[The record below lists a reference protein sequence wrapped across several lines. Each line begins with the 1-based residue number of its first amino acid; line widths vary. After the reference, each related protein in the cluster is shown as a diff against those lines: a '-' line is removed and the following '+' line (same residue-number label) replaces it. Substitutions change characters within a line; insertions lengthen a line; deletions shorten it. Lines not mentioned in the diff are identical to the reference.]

1 MENTMNYEK
10 FKSDLKE
17 LLKTELA
24 NRGIDVEEINEE
36 KIEKMNES
44 YDSIVIKPAGAS
56 IATIIHVEDAF
67 EAYKSGT
74 ELREMILGARE
85 EDAELKGMVKSIADD
100 IENEPQFDL
109 SIFDDYKKVKS
120 RLSMQIVSAERNA
133 ELLEDVPHERIED
146 MAVVY
151 RVLMTQP
158 STGSKTATTLVTNGM
173 LKKYGITDSQL
184 KRDAMRNAPNVKP
197 VKIRDM
203 SETVKDFD
211 LELAP
216 DVSVEDGRIFV
227 ASVTDN
233 LYGAAVIAYP
243 NFLNTVA
250 AMLRSDFFVLP
261 SSIHE
266 IIIIRDDGDLDA
278 DDLKNLVTSVN
289 AAQVD
294 PADQLTDNVYHY
306 DMYNNVF
313 EMVGSQP
320 MVN

>member
-1 MENTMNYEK
+1 
-10 FKSDLKE
+10 
-17 LLKTELA
+17 
-24 NRGIDVEEINEE
+24 
-36 KIEKMNES
+36 
-44 YDSIVIKPAGAS
+44 
-56 IATIIHVEDAF
+56 
-67 EAYKSGT
+67 
-74 ELREMILGARE
+74 
-85 EDAELKGMVKSIADD
+85 
-100 IENEPQFDL
+100 
-109 SIFDDYKKVKS
+109 
-120 RLSMQIVSAERNA
+120 
-133 ELLEDVPHERIED
+133 
-146 MAVVY
+146 
-151 RVLMTQP
+151 
-158 STGSKTATTLVTNGM
+158 M

-227 ASVTDN
+227 ASVIDN

-306 DMYNNVF
+306 DMYNNIF
-313 EMVGSQP
+313 EIASDQP

>member
-1 MENTMNYEK
+1 MEDIMNYEK

-17 LLKTELA
+17 LLETELA
-24 NRGIDVEEINEE
+24 NRGIDVKEISEQN
-36 KIEKMNES
+36 IEKMNDN
-44 YDSIVIKPAGAS
+44 YDAIVIKPAGAS
-56 IATIIHVEDAF
+56 LATIIHTEDAF
-67 EAYKSGT
+67 EAFKSGT

-85 EDAELKGMVKSIADD
+85 EDAELKAMVRSIADEM
-100 IENEPQFDL
+100 ENEPQFDL

-120 RLSMQIVSAERNA
+120 RLSMQIVSAEKNA
-133 ELLEDVPHERIED
+133 ELLENVPHERIED

-151 RVLMTQP
+151 RILMTQP
-158 STGSKTATTLVTNGM
+158 GSGSKTATTLVTNGM

-211 LELAP
+211 LKLAP
-216 DVSVEDGRIFV
+216 DVSVEDGKIFV

-278 DDLKNLVTSVN
+278 DDLKNLVTAVN

-306 DMYNNVF
+306 DMYSNVF
-313 EMVGSQP
+313 EMASDQT

>member
-1 MENTMNYEK
+1 MNYEK

-17 LLKTELA
+17 LLETELA
-24 NRGIDVEEINEE
+24 NRGIDVEKITEE
-36 KIEKMNES
+36 NIEKMNDS
-44 YDSIVIKPAGAS
+44 YDSIVVRPVGAS
-56 IATIIHVEDAF
+56 IATIIHTKDAF
-67 EAYKSGT
+67 EAFKSGT
-74 ELREMILGARE
+74 ELREMILGAPE
-85 EDAELKGMVKSIADD
+85 EDTELKAMVRTIADD

-109 SIFDDYKKVKS
+109 SVFDDYKKVKS

-133 ELLEDVPHERIED
+133 ELLDNVPHERIED

-151 RVLMTQP
+151 RVLVTQP
-158 STGSKTATTLVTNGM
+158 GTGNGTATTLVTNAM

-184 KRDAMRNAPNVKP
+184 KKDAMRIAPSIKP

-203 SETVKDFD
+203 SETIDNFD

-216 DVSVEDGRIFV
+216 DVSVENGKIFV

-233 LYGAAVIAYP
+233 SYGAAVIAYP

-261 SSIHE
+261 TSIHE
-266 IIIIRDDGDLDA
+266 VIIIRDDGDMDA
-278 DDLKNLVTSVN
+278 DDLKNLVTAVN
-289 AAQVD
+289 AAQID

-306 DMYNNVF
+306 DMYSNVF
-313 EMVGSQP
+313 EMIGSQA
-320 MVN
+320 VIN

>member
-1 MENTMNYEK
+1 MNYEK

-17 LLKTELA
+17 LLKAELV
-24 NRGIDVEEINEE
+24 NRGIDVEEITEE
-36 KIEKMNES
+36 NIEKMNES
-44 YDSIVIKPAGAS
+44 YDSIVIKPVGAS
-56 IATIIHVEDAF
+56 VATIIHTESAF
-67 EAYKSGT
+67 EAFKSGT
-74 ELREMILGARE
+74 ELREMILGDRE
-85 EDAELKGMVKSIADD
+85 EDAELKTMVKSIADD

-109 SIFDDYKKVKS
+109 SILDDYKQAKS
-120 RLSMQIVSAERNA
+120 KLSMQIVSAERNA
-133 ELLEDVPHERIED
+133 ELLEKVPHERIED

-151 RVLMTQP
+151 RVLLAQ
-158 STGSKTATTLVTNGM
+158 SGSSNGTVLITNEM
-173 LKKYGITDSQL
+173 LKEYGITDSQL
-184 KRDAMRNAPNVKP
+184 KKDAMRNAPNVKP
-197 VKIRDM
+197 VKIRNM

-216 DVSVEDGRIFV
+216 DVSVEDGKIFV
-227 ASVTDN
+227 ASVADN

-250 AMLRSDFFVLP
+250 AMLRSDFFILP

-266 IIIIRDDGDLDA
+266 VILVKDDGNVDA
-278 DDLKNLVTSVN
+278 DDLKNLVTAVN

-306 DMYNNVF
+306 DMYSNVF
-313 EMVGSQP
+313 EMAGDQP

>member
-1 MENTMNYEK
+1 
-10 FKSDLKE
+10 
-17 LLKTELA
+17 
-24 NRGIDVEEINEE
+24 VEEINEE

-56 IATIIHVEDAF
+56 IATIIRTEAAF
-67 EAYKSGT
+67 EAFKSGT
-74 ELREMILGARE
+74 ELREMLLGTRE
-85 EDAELKGMVKSIADD
+85 EEAELKAMVRSIVDD

-109 SIFDDYKKVKS
+109 SVFDDYKKVKS

-151 RVLMTQP
+151 RILMTQP
-158 STGSKTATTLVTNGM
+158 GTGNKTATTLVTNGM
-173 LKKYGITDSQL
+173 LRNYGITDSQL

-227 ASVTDN
+227 ASVVDN

-289 AAQVD
+289 ATQVD

-313 EMVGSQP
+313 EIASDQT

>member
-1 MENTMNYEK
+1 MNYEE
-10 FKSDLKE
+10 FKSNLKE

-24 NRGIDVEEINEE
+24 NRNIDVEEITEE
-36 KIEKMNES
+36 NIEKMNES

-56 IATIIHVEDAF
+56 IATIIHIEDAF
-67 EAYKSGT
+67 EAFEKGT

-85 EDAELKGMVKSIADD
+85 EDAELKAMVKSIADEM
-100 IENEPQFDL
+100 ENEPQFDM
-109 SIFDDYKKVKS
+109 SIFDDYKQVKS

-133 ELLEDVPHERIED
+133 ELLEDVPHEMIED

-158 STGSKTATTLVTNGM
+158 GVGSGTVTTLVTNEM
-173 LKKYGITDSQL
+173 LKNYGITDSQL
-184 KRDAMRNAPNVKP
+184 KKDAMRNAPNVKP

-216 DVSVEDGRIFV
+216 DVSVENGKIFV

-233 LYGAAVIAYP
+233 VYGAAVIAYP
-243 NFLNTVA
+243 NFLDNA
-250 AMLRSDFFVLP
+250 AAILRSDFFVLP
-261 SSIHE
+261 TSIHE
-266 IIIIRDDGDLDA
+266 IILVKDDGNVDA
-278 DDLKNLVTSVN
+278 DDLKNLVTAVN

-306 DMYNNVF
+306 DMYSNVF
-313 EMVGSQP
+313 EMAGDQP
-320 MVN
+320 MIN